1 MYRRTSNTNGA
12 TANYWV
18 PGAEFGAPVSSA
30 SQVCF
35 CFKSLDSNCVCSQG
49 FTFDIPL
56 SRYCTLTTCLFRCSQ
71 AQQYNVAR
79 GFARPV
85 GTPGANSPLVSGHEC
100 CKFVFTNST
109 SPLTQG
115 RVPRRGHSAF
125 FPASPVPNFAPARS
139 FRGGGNGNGYG
150 SQVQGP
156 VFPSTNFG
164 SIPTSASSIPR
175 AAYVQPALESQIL
188 GTGLNHFDT
197 SNNVVPKPDPTLQAR
212 LKPVAAEEAE
222 RRDRKVK
229 MSAVDDAMKSFSRR
243 FTGNMSENWLE
254 HVNELERR
262 LAIKHTWTPKQFY

>member
-1 MYRRTSNTNGA
+1 MPFSLFKTRARSSISMYRRTSNTNGA

-35 CFKSLDSNCVCSQG
+35 CFKSLDSNGVCSQG

-56 SRYCTLTTCLFRCSQ
+56 SRYCTLTTCLLRCSQ

-139 FRGGGNGNGYG
+139 FRGGGQWKWLWFTSPRPGFPLHQFWLYFSDVGELDSKGILCATCVGKPNIGHRSEPFRHVKQRG
-150 SQVQGP
+150 SEARP
-156 VFPSTNFG
+156 NAPS
-164 SIPTSASSIPR
+164 
-175 AAYVQPALESQIL
+175 
-188 GTGLNHFDT
+188 
-197 SNNVVPKPDPTLQAR
+197 
-212 LKPVAAEEAE
+212 
-222 RRDRKVK
+222 
-229 MSAVDDAMKSFSRR
+229 
-243 FTGNMSENWLE
+243 
-254 HVNELERR
+254 
-262 LAIKHTWTPKQFY
+262 